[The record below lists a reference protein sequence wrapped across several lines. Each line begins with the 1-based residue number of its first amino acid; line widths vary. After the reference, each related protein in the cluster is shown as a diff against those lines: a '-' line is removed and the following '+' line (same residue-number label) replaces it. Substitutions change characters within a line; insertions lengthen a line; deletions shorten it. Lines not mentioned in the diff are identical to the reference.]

1 MEKFKNHKLTIFYL
15 VLFLI
20 NFNFMVK
27 NIFVLDIED
36 LENLAPEKIKY
47 INLINNFITFALN
60 SAIFLNLF
68 YRENSELG
76 LIKKFLFSI
85 TIALIGMFLTINVPI
100 ISLTVYLKLFFGIVS
115 FFLFLYIYFELRKGE
130 DIKFLVLRF
139 LKYIKYEMLIFLLVV
154 LFEIIIF
161 HIFWRKFRIDL
172 GHYFVL
178 LDVNLFFIFFYLVII
193 LSQNDNKKYNTG
205 VVSRILFVKSKI
217 ASIVIIF
224 LNIFLIYFMIL
235 RIKKYG
241 LTENRYLIIV
251 FSFITLLI
259 ILIQI
264 IKSNIKMEKKIA
276 IIIFSIFIAF
286 FTPKINA
293 FEYTKTQMEKRIE
306 LLLSLKYKNFENDEQ
321 YYEIGDNLE
330 SIYLYMKRR
339 GYKSQLLDRI

>member
-241 LTENRYLIIV
+241 LTEKISKELEEIENDYTGIEKSYLMDKEYFYKIPISKTMLEDNGEYFIEKSIETAAKAAVCIVNQNCDTAMNRYNTP
-251 FSFITLLI
+251 S
-259 ILIQI
+259 
-264 IKSNIKMEKKIA
+264 KK
-276 IIIFSIFIAF
+276 
-286 FTPKINA
+286 
-293 FEYTKTQMEKRIE
+293 KRIDK
-306 LLLSLKYKNFENDEQ
+306 LSENQ
-321 YYEIGDNLE
+321 
-330 SIYLYMKRR
+330 
-339 GYKSQLLDRI
+339 

>member
-115 FFLFLYIYFELRKGE
+115 FFLFLYILNFH
-130 DIKFLVLRF
+130 FLYCIYDKNSILN
-139 LKYIKYEMLIFLLVV
+139 K
-154 LFEIIIF
+154 
-161 HIFWRKFRIDL
+161 
-172 GHYFVL
+172 VL
-178 LDVNLFFIFFYLVII
+178 LFLYYPF
-193 LSQNDNKKYNTG
+193 
-205 VVSRILFVKSKI
+205 SRK
-217 ASIVIIF
+217 
-224 LNIFLIYFMIL
+224 
-235 RIKKYG
+235 
-241 LTENRYLIIV
+241 
-251 FSFITLLI
+251 
-259 ILIQI
+259 
-264 IKSNIKMEKKIA
+264 
-276 IIIFSIFIAF
+276 
-286 FTPKINA
+286 
-293 FEYTKTQMEKRIE
+293 
-306 LLLSLKYKNFENDEQ
+306 
-321 YYEIGDNLE
+321 
-330 SIYLYMKRR
+330 
-339 GYKSQLLDRI
+339 